1 MTTAISVLI
10 VLVCIAIVGIVVIQN
25 PKGGGITSGLGSVN
39 QIAGVKQMTDGVERV
54 TWILAVILFVLCL
67 ASAAFFGKGKATAKE
82 GDPNYNSEANPETT
96 IQVEN
101 TGVNV
106 GPPTTPATPGQ

>member
-1 MTTAISVLI
+1 MTTFISVLI

-67 ASAAFFGKGKATAKE
+67 ASAAFFGKGKAVAKE
-82 GDPNYNSEANPETT
+82 GDPNYNSTANPETS
-96 IQVEN
+96 IQVEG

-106 GPPTTPATPGQ
+106 APATPATPGK